1 MSQNLNCTV
10 RNLDIMDSVKNLLN
24 KFKTLKIC
32 VTPDHLEQFISEHQL
47 QTRTQHKLEDISLIY
62 RHLEARMSG
71 EFITTEDSLEQ
82 FIDQMSQSEWL
93 KRAEIFIDGFHN
105 FSTLE
110 YRMIEALVQ
119 HAKKVTVLLTTDG
132 NQDQFSLFRKPSE
145 VLTHLEDIAS
155 HLNIELNKTQF
166 NHRYRFENKD
176 LKHLESDFDALQM
189 TPQGHS
195 NAIEILESSSM
206 REK

>member
-1 MSQNLNCTV
+1 MGGYTEQRLSKAAMEMMIYHIVQQHESELKLYRSQSRYYGFSEKLAEQIQ
-10 RNLDIMDSVKNLLN
+10 D
-24 KFKTLKIC
+24 FKKYS

-119 HAKKVTVLLTTDG
+119 
-132 NQDQFSLFRKPSE
+132 RE
-145 VLTHLEDIAS
+145 
-155 HLNIELNKTQF
+155 
-166 NHRYRFENKD
+166 
-176 LKHLESDFDALQM
+176 ESDS
-189 TPQGHS
+189 TINHGW
-195 NAIEILESSSM
+195 
-206 REK
+206 

>member
-1 MSQNLNCTV
+1 
-10 RNLDIMDSVKNLLN
+10 
-24 KFKTLKIC
+24 
-32 VTPDHLEQFISEHQL
+32 
-47 QTRTQHKLEDISLIY
+47 
-62 RHLEARMSG
+62 MSG

-206 REK
+206 REEVNELARRILRDVRDHQLRFQDIAICIVMSHMPIYSTLFFLCMIFLLI

>member
-1 MSQNLNCTV
+1 M
-10 RNLDIMDSVKNLLN
+10 
-24 KFKTLKIC
+24 
-32 VTPDHLEQFISEHQL
+32 
-47 QTRTQHKLEDISLIY
+47 
-62 RHLEARMSG
+62 
-71 EFITTEDSLEQ
+71 
-82 FIDQMSQSEWL
+82 
-93 KRAEIFIDGFHN
+93 
-105 FSTLE
+105 
-110 YRMIEALVQ
+110 
-119 HAKKVTVLLTTDG
+119 TVLLTTDG

-176 LKHLESDFDALQM
+176 LKHLESDFDAQM

-206 REK
+206 REEVNELARRILRDVRDHQLRFQDIAILYRDESYAYLFDSIFPLYDIPFNIDTKNQCHIIQSWK